1 MQFTQIV
8 AGFNHSMALTKNGLF
23 YTWGYNG
30 YGLLGRK
37 NQTTVPVQIL
47 TDMGIGWK
55 SNLNYIAEV
64 Q

>member
-37 NQTTVPVQIL
+37 N
-47 TDMGIGWK
+47 
-55 SNLNYIAEV
+55 
-64 Q
+64 